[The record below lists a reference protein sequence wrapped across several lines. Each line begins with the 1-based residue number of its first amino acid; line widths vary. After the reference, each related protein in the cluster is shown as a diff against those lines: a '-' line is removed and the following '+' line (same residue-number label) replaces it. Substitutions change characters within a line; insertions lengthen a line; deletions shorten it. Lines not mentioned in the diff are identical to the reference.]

1 MGAPD
6 LYEENQT
13 LRRLA
18 LSNALVIEALIKA
31 LESKGILSEGEI
43 VKIVSGFK
51 PLQEKA
57 N

>member
-51 PLQEKA
+51 PLHEKA

>member
-1 MGAPD
+1 MGAAD
-6 LYEENQT
+6 LYEENKT
-13 LRRLA
+13 LKSLA

-31 LESKGILSEGEI
+31 LESKGIISEGEI

-51 PLQEKA
+51 PLKETA

>member
-1 MGAPD
+1 MGAAD
-6 LYEENQT
+6 IYEENKT
-13 LRRLA
+13 LKRLA

-51 PLQEKA
+51 PIQEKA